1 MLAPIAPRTTG
12 QALRI
17 WLLALSVIGAVID
30 PAEASRIDPRLA
42 RAVSNARSGSEV
54 ATIETPATVLS
65 RLEFRSPGAAG
76 DFAARAREVGGASLP
91 EQRGAVV
98 WLRADRT
105 TLEQL
110 AHEPELLY
118 ATLPFTPVTTHQ
130 TQALSEMRVPT
141 VHANGYRGQ
150 GVRVGVIDV
159 SFQGY
164 GPLLGSE
171 LPTSVTARSFYDGAN
186 GNGNINGNGSRH
198 GTACAEV
205 IHDVAPEAELYFAAV
220 ANDLDLER
228 AVDWMIDQGVEVISH
243 SLAWFVGGGDGQ
255 GPINQIV
262 SRAHRAGILWVT
274 SAGNFAEQHWGG
286 TFSDT
291 DGDALL
297 EFAPNDEAIEFTG
310 ASIGQNANFALYWN
324 RWPLSED
331 LAFAIELRN
340 AAGDLLATTE
350 TEFADYPYAFRS
362 LDYTP
367 PDGGRS
373 PRLSIRRLRGNAD
386 GVHLQLFRIDG
397 DLPENGIAAGSLSVP
412 ADSPEALS
420 VGAYG
425 YRAAA
430 NQEALQ
436 AYSSQGPTV
445 DGRAKPELLGPD
457 GVDTSIFNSFSGT
470 SAACPHVSGAVALLL
485 SAAIEG
491 GLHDA
496 RLSPTAIRAL
506 LRNEALPLVAGTR
519 QTDAEGWGR
528 VRLVLDRPTNRSGLV
543 FVPPGTTTGGSA
555 RGIEGPYFLLR
566 QPADPERAAITI
578 YDVQGRAQA
587 HLAPAPGLLTFAPDP
602 DGPPGLAFV
611 LDTSFRAP
619 RGRYW
624 ARERSTGATVAFG
637 WPGSR

>member
-17 WLLALSVIGAVID
+17 WLLALSVTGAVID

-65 RLEFRSPGAAG
+65 RLEFRSPEAAG
-76 DFAARAREVGGASLP
+76 EFAARAREVGGASLP

-228 AVDWMIDQGVEVISH
+228 
-243 SLAWFVGGGDGQ
+243 
-255 GPINQIV
+255 
-262 SRAHRAGILWVT
+262 
-274 SAGNFAEQHWGG
+274 
-286 TFSDT
+286 
-291 DGDALL
+291 
-297 EFAPNDEAIEFTG
+297 
-310 ASIGQNANFALYWN
+310 
-324 RWPLSED
+324 
-331 LAFAIELRN
+331 
-340 AAGDLLATTE
+340 
-350 TEFADYPYAFRS
+350 
-362 LDYTP
+362 
-367 PDGGRS
+367 
-373 PRLSIRRLRGNAD
+373 
-386 GVHLQLFRIDG
+386 
-397 DLPENGIAAGSLSVP
+397 
-412 ADSPEALS
+412 
-420 VGAYG
+420 
-425 YRAAA
+425 
-430 NQEALQ
+430 
-436 AYSSQGPTV
+436 
-445 DGRAKPELLGPD
+445 
-457 GVDTSIFNSFSGT
+457 
-470 SAACPHVSGAVALLL
+470 
-485 SAAIEG
+485 
-491 GLHDA
+491 
-496 RLSPTAIRAL
+496 
-506 LRNEALPLVAGTR
+506 
-519 QTDAEGWGR
+519 
-528 VRLVLDRPTNRSGLV
+528 
-543 FVPPGTTTGGSA
+543 
-555 RGIEGPYFLLR
+555 
-566 QPADPERAAITI
+566 
-578 YDVQGRAQA
+578 
-587 HLAPAPGLLTFAPDP
+587 
-602 DGPPGLAFV
+602 
-611 LDTSFRAP
+611 
-619 RGRYW
+619 
-624 ARERSTGATVAFG
+624 
-637 WPGSR
+637 